1 MIQLRKHGKFVPA
14 LLSFWNEACFEG
26 DCGSFFFRDILCVL
40 EKYGERQKIM
50 EQSEV
55 VRKLRNVVCGLR

>member
-1 MIQLRKHGKFVPA
+1 MKLVSKAIVAVF
-14 LLSFWNEACFEG
+14 FEI
-26 DCGSFFFRDILCVL
+26 FFAGVL

>member
-26 DCGSFFFRDILCVL
+26 DCGSFLPRYSLPACW
-40 EKYGERQKIM
+40 
-50 EQSEV
+50 
-55 VRKLRNVVCGLR
+55 RNMAKDKRLWNSLK